1 MATHVEVSGTGA
13 VPEAGP
19 SPLTLELDLPVA
31 LAFVLPVALALGL
44 LALGAAFDD

>member
-1 MATHVEVSGTGA
+1 MATQVEVSGTGA

-19 SPLTLELDLPVA
+19 RPLTFELAWPVALALALPVA
-31 LAFVLPVALALGL
+31 LAFGL